1 MQQYSREFMYS
12 LYLKNEEC
20 EIIMGTLL
28 DCNLDRMD
36 RRKTLFTESWQLF
49 DSLYFTD
56 VR

>member
-36 RRKTLFTESWQLF
+36 RRKTLFTEIWQLF